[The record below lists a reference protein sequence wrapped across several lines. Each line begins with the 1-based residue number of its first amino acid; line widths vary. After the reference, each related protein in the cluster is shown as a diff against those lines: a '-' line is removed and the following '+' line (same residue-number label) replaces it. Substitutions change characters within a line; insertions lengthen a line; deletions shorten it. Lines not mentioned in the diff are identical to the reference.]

1 MALANVHEI
10 AQTFCTAYP
19 SKGNIRVKKIYLPNA
34 RIFNEMKN
42 NNWDAIILTHEQFG
56 MIPQSP
62 EVQQRILQAEL
73 DSVEENLEVLRM
85 QGKEI
90 SRAMEKGLVKR
101 QLNLEAKLNNIAYQI
116 ENRKDDTVDFKL
128 ME

>member
-1 MALANVHEI
+1 MALKANVHEI

-19 SKGNIRVKKIYLPNA
+19 NA
-34 RIFNEMKN
+34 KVLYPGKEDFTPAKRAKIFNEMKN

-62 EVQQRILQAEL
+62 EIQQRILQAEL
-73 DSVEENLEVLRM
+73 DSVEENLEVLRA

-90 SRAMEKGLVKR
+90 SRAMEKV
-101 QLNLEAKLNNIAYQI
+101 
-116 ENRKDDTVDFKL
+116 
-128 ME
+128 